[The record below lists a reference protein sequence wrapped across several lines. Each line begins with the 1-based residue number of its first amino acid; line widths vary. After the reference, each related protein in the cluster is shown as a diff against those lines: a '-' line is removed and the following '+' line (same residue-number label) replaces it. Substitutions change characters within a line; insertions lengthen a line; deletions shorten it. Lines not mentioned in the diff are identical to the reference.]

1 MTTSREYRQFARQ
14 CTEWAAETDTSE
26 ARNAFHDLASD
37 WTLAALCVDRAT
49 KKEASPTVNHL
60 SWRPTTC
67 GQLAAQSASRRFGPA
82 PLRGPFSWRLFARA
96 NESATKT
103 IFPRAPLCAG

>member
-26 ARNAFHDLASD
+26 ARNAFLDLASD

-49 KKEASPTVNHL
+49 KKEASPTGKNHL
-60 SWRPTTC
+60 SWRLVFVFVDRGGIWPLGGT
-67 GQLAAQSASRRFGPA
+67 GAQAKVTRHRTGDRQA
-82 PLRGPFSWRLFARA
+82 PWKS
-96 NESATKT
+96 
-103 IFPRAPLCAG
+103 